1 MLRVFNDE
9 SLNIDY
15 IPKVITRMRVGGIS
29 NKNIKNII
37 LKTFED
43 YKAIRKNKIGSI
55 GTLVRKNTSKIKQF
69 FNKRD

>member
-15 IPKVITRMRVGGIS
+15 IPKSDNSNEVGGIS

-37 LKTFED
+37 HKD
-43 YKAIRKNKIGSI
+43 I
-55 GTLVRKNTSKIKQF
+55 
-69 FNKRD
+69 